1 MDKVLIGVDIGGTTI
16 KIGFFSQQGTI
27 LDKYEIPTNT
37 NNMGIQIIPDVAQ
50 SISNKRKELQV
61 EKKSIMGIGVGAPGF
76 IIDEVGVIEEAVNIG
91 WKDVHLGGE
100 LHEQTGFPVFVG
112 NDANLAALGENWMGS
127 GNQARNFV
135 AITLGTGVGGGI
147 IANGQLLTGVNGTAG
162 EIGHI
167 TVDPNGY
174 PCNCGKKGC
183 LETIASATGI
193 AKQAMKIIDVM
204 PESNLAKHFQKVGD
218 ITAKDVFD
226 LARTGDQNCLQIV
239 RRTGDVLAL
248 VLSNIA
254 TIVNPSKIVIG
265 GGVSKAG
272 KLLLDAIKHSFNIYA
287 LERLVRVCE
296 IEKAQLGNDAGIYG
310 AAYLVKKNIHNK
322 IND

>member
-1 MDKVLIGVDIGGTTI
+1 MDEVLIGVDIGGTTI
-16 KIGFFSQQGTI
+16 KIGFFLQEGTI
-27 LDKYEIPTNT
+27 LKKYEIPTNT
-37 NNMGIQIIPDVAQ
+37 TNKGIQIIPDIAQ
-50 SISNKRKELQV
+50 SINDWRGELKI
-61 EKKSIMGIGVGAPGF
+61 EKDSIIGIGVGAPGF

-91 WKDVHLGGE
+91 WKDVHLSTE
-100 LHEQTGFPVFVG
+100 LHEQTGLPVFVG

-167 TVDPNGY
+167 TVDPDGY

-193 AKQAMKIIDVM
+193 AKQAMEIASAK
-204 PESNLAKHFQKVGD
+204 PLSNLAKHHQEIGV
-218 ITAKDVFD
+218 ITAKNVFD
-226 LARTGDQNCLQIV
+226 LASRGDHDCLKIIN
-239 RRTGDVLAL
+239 RTGDVLGL
-248 VLSNIA
+248 ILSNIA

-272 KLLLDAIKHSFNIYA
+272 KPLLDAIKHSFNIYA
-287 LERLVRVCE
+287 LERLTRVCE
-296 IEKAQLGNDAGIYG
+296 IETAQLGNDAGIYG
-310 AAYLVKKNIHNK
+310 AACLVKDNLYTQKQ
-322 IND
+322 